1 MGVFELAEEE
11 RGYALGLLLQT
22 GALTNCR
29 IHEDCIYEGNAE
41 LEPAYKIA
49 SASFK
54 RGDLDIFTDQRD
66 VTDTIK
72 DVFEEYAGID
82 YCPSCNKND

>member
-41 LEPAYKIA
+41 LERAYKNCQC
-49 SASFK
+49 F
-54 RGDLDIFTDQRD
+54 F
-66 VTDTIK
+66 
-72 DVFEEYAGID
+72 
-82 YCPSCNKND
+82 

>member
-1 MGVFELAEEE
+1 MKTVFMKEMLSW
-11 RGYALGLLLQT
+11 
-22 GALTNCR
+22 
-29 IHEDCIYEGNAE
+29 NAHI
-41 LEPAYKIA
+41 KIA